1 METIA
6 EQVNRLL
13 PGTHPGSDIRSIL
26 ADLLRGK
33 TLTSLDAVRGNHTV
47 CLTKYIS
54 NLRLK
59 YNLTIMDQRIKVTD
73 RKWVKQYWIDRR
85 TIPEVTDEDGRLD

>member
-13 PGTHPGSDIRSIL
+13 PGTKPGSDVRSIL

-33 TLTSLDAVRGNHTV
+33 TLTSLDAVKGNHTV

-59 YNLTIMDQRIKVTD
+59 YNIVIYDRRVQWHD
-73 RKWVKQYWIDRR
+73 RKWGKEYWIDPN
-85 TIPEVTDEDGRLD
+85 TIPELPDDGRMD